1 MKTRDEL
8 IKIIKKLEIFRDL
21 SEEEGL
27 HVLGMCQRRAF
38 AAGEIVWRPG
48 DPGVDMLILITGEL
62 SVTNA
67 DEKVICR
74 VLPGASFGEMACLS
88 GHQRF
93 VGFKAVEP
101 STALSLSRKSL
112 QELGDTLPRLYLKI
126 LETTIGLIAR
136 RISRAGDRGVV
147 SVQDGQ
153 PCLW

>member
-21 SEEEGL
+21 SEAEGL
-27 HVLGMCQRRAF
+27 HILGKCQRRAF

-48 DPGVDMLILITGEL
+48 DPGVDMLILIT
-62 SVTNA
+62 VTNA

-88 GHQRF
+88 GQQRF

-136 RISRAGDRGVV
+136 RISRAGDTGVV